1 MSGDFDLDAARASQA
16 AARARAAQDLDV
28 TENTTSHLTPQAITA
43 CGLCDDDG
51 YRGNHVCDHQDHAG
65 AAKRGIAKVR
75 AAMTKGGKR

>member
-1 MSGDFDLDAARASQA
+1 MPDPAESLDARRARQA
-16 AARARAAQDLDV
+16 AARAERADLD
-28 TENTTSHLTPQAITA
+28 HPAAHMTPQAITA

-75 AAMTKGGKR
+75 AAMTKDHR